1 MNSTTEAIGIL
12 IHISRI
18 SCNNSY
24 HTGNKAAPFETHY
37 DQECQSP
44 VCWTKV
50 GVVESLAPTLNL
62 ETTKKIIRIC
72 NKIQAARNHRHSYAD
87 VRIRFDKRGK
97 LNPRHIEPFKIIA
110 KVGTVAYRLEL
121 PDQLS
126 RVYSTFHVSN
136 LKKCLPDETLGIPLD
151 EIQIDDKL
159 NFVEEPVEII
169 DREVMRLKQSRIN
182 YVKVRWNSRRGAEL
196 TWEHEDRFQKK
207 YSHLIAN
214 FAPSSNATT

>member
-1 MNSTTEAIGIL
+1 MLMKVTLSDQNVIG
-12 IHISRI
+12 I

-24 HTGNKAAPFETHY
+24 RTGNKAAPFETLY

-44 VCWTKV
+44 ICWTKV
-50 GVVESLAPTLNL
+50 GVVESLAPTLNR

-72 NKIQAARNHRHSYAD
+72 NKIQVARNHRHSYAD
-87 VRIRFDKRGK
+87 VRIRFDKREK
-97 LNPRHIEPFKIIA
+97 LNPHYIGPFKIRA
-110 KVGTVAYRLEL
+110 RARTVAIRLEL

-126 RVYSTFHVSN
+126 RVHSTFHVSN

-159 NFVEEPVEII
+159 NFVEEPVEIM
-169 DREVMRLKQSRIN
+169 DHEVKCLKQSRIN

-196 TWEHEDRFQKK
+196 TWEHED
-207 YSHLIAN
+207 I
-214 FAPSSNATT
+214 